1 MWNSWKPQQIANII
15 MTIFV
20 VIGRKNTGMEVVSS
34 ANLGK
39 HLIVLYGIDFVS
51 KLQTFYIL
59 NYIDLFIGNCKWFC
73 SDVIKF

>member
-1 MWNSWKPQQIANII
+1 

-59 NYIDLFIGNCKWFC
+59 NYIDLFIGNCK
-73 SDVIKF
+73 